1 MAAPAHE
8 YSCPTPNFLF
18 FPICSAAIII
28 KEERSRNKGY
38 TFNDYLTNMEK
49 GEPRVEV
56 PSSLSEAVKKLADS
70 DSDLKL
76 VSTGLL

>member
-1 MAAPAHE
+1 
-8 YSCPTPNFLF
+8 
-18 FPICSAAIII
+18 
-28 KEERSRNKGY
+28 
-38 TFNDYLTNMEK
+38 MEK